1 MTAPRRIHRSATKA
15 WLKPGNTVFVG
26 HPSYWENPWSVG
38 DGFQLVLERRC
49 DPARNNGN
57 VIGPSEAMVSAF
69 VTPEIAVA
77 LYAMYSA
84 DDEDEIRRE
93 LAGKN
98 LACWCPLDQA
108 CHADYLLKIANGVL
122 S

>member
-1 MTAPRRIHRSATKA
+1 MTAPKRIHRSATKP

-38 DGFQLVLERRC
+38 DGFKLILQRAC
-49 DPARNNGN
+49 DPACNDGR
-57 VIGPSEAMVSAF
+57 VIGPDEPIVSSF
-69 VTPEIAVA
+69 VTPETAVA
-77 LYAMYSA
+77 LYRAYSVG
-84 DDEDEIRRE
+84 DEEEIRRE

-108 CHADYLLKIANGVL
+108 CHADFLLTIANGEP